1 MKKEVKEI
9 VKDREGETERR
20 KTQTGTLDVEEPEE
34 EGMRQV
40 ISKEPGEGPRQR
52 LGGGERKTEIQ
63 KGVEKGRGGEQE
75 REAGRG
81 RREAEQQ
88 LTEKEENFLP
98 T

>member
-52 LGGGERKTEIQ
+52 LGGGERKTETQ

-75 REAGRG
+75 REAGKQEG
-81 RREAEQQ
+81 EGGKQN
-88 LTEKEENFLP
+88 KS
-98 T
+98 

>member
-40 ISKEPGEGPRQR
+40 ISKEPGEGPGKGWGEGSRRQR
-52 LGGGERKTEIQ
+52 HKRGWRKEGEVSKRGKQGSRK
-63 KGVEKGRGGEQE
+63 G
-75 REAGRG
+75 
-81 RREAEQQ
+81 
-88 LTEKEENFLP
+88 KEGSR
-98 T
+98 TTAD